1 MILSCHMD
9 RRVSSHFFSAVPA
22 LQLPITSENYS
33 LPRTVSKTF
42 ASSNLTQVSYNL
54 GTSSTGQFQSL
65 IPGTNPKEH

>member
-1 MILSCHMD
+1 MD
-9 RRVSSHFFSAVPA
+9 RRESPHFFPAVPA
-22 LQLPITSENYS
+22 LQLLITSENYS

-54 GTSSTGQFQSL
+54 GTSSSTGQFQSL